1 MAAGNQALSDTAAPF
16 PDRLK
21 SPTGPPCTIC
31 HHRDRDAIDTELSAP
46 GHNMLA
52 IARKFAV
59 SDDAVYR
66 HREKHLPARLLR
78 NGEALAAAADK
89 EFVKLAITSSAA
101 RLADLQEALDGLKV
115 IKARRAAKAHEDAP
129 GSETGLLTVRRRA
142 IRTPDGEGYE
152 HVIDSEV
159 DTALLAEMRALHL
172 AAARETGEW
181 LAQTGR
187 GSFGSGAG
195 VNGPLVIVLS
205 SGLQPLPG
213 DGPGVA
219 RHRITDP
226 RRRVTATAAAA
237 GVPLGMGDIDQAP
250 EWIAEDTREPS
261 LSGMVDDLESDDGP
275 ASSLEDDAG
284 DAAG

>member
-1 MAAGNQALSDTAAPF
+1 
-16 PDRLK
+16 
-21 SPTGPPCTIC
+21 
-31 HHRDRDAIDTELSAP
+31 
-46 GHNMLA
+46 MLA

-129 GSETGLLTVRRRA
+129 GSETGLLTVRKRA
-142 IRTPDGEGYE
+142 IRTPDGDGYK

-187 GSFGSGAG
+187 GSFGNGAAG
-195 VNGPLVIVLS
+195 TGPLVVVLS
-205 SGLQPLPG
+205 SGLQPLPEG
-213 DGPGVA
+213 DGPAEA

-226 RRRVTATAAAA
+226 RRQKQRTAAEVEGSAA
-237 GVPLGMGDIDQAP
+237 IPAGLVDVEQAP
-250 EWIAEDTREPS
+250 EWIAEDTRAPS
-261 LSGMVDDLESDDGP
+261 LSRMVDDLESDDGP
-275 ASSLEDDAG
+275 AWSLEDDAG